1 MNKPTIF
8 ISYSHKDVEWKN
20 RLETH
25 LRGLQ
30 LQDRLDFWSDEK
42 IGIGD
47 AWLEKIQAAMN
58 AASVAVLLV
67 SPDFLAS
74 EFIVREEVKRLLER
88 REKEKLPLLPI
99 LVRSCFW
106 KRVPWLVQT
115 QMRPRNG
122 IPLSAG
128 TSHEIDEYL
137 TTIVEEIDRALE
149 RGTTGEPGQAIL
161 VPVERGFASESSP
174 ATFRNTIGME
184 FLLIPAGEF
193 RMGTDNK
200 EGSDDERPAHRVR
213 ITHPF

>member
-106 KRVPWLVQT
+106 KRVPCST
-115 QMRPRNG
+115 PSEGYAGMR
-122 IPLSAG
+122 
-128 TSHEIDEYL
+128 
-137 TTIVEEIDRALE
+137 
-149 RGTTGEPGQAIL
+149 
-161 VPVERGFASESSP
+161 
-174 ATFRNTIGME
+174 
-184 FLLIPAGEF
+184 
-193 RMGTDNK
+193 
-200 EGSDDERPAHRVR
+200 RVG
-213 ITHPF
+213 H